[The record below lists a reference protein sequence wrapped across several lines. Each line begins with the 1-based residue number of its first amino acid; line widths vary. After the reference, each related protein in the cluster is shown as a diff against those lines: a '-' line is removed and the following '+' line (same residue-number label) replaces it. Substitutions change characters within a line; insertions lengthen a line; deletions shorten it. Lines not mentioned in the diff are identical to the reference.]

1 MPKDVY
7 QLSLRWFLKLT
18 GTHWY
23 LTTFNTYEF
32 KTYSSQNQA
41 VWLRTKVCQGK
52 DPRRFAVVIA
62 AKGALINY
70 EVKGF
75 NTFHF
80 IKMN

>member
-1 MPKDVY
+1 MPKDGY

-32 KTYSSQNQA
+32 KT

-52 DPRRFAVVIA
+52 DSRRFAVVIA

-75 NTFHF
+75 NRFHF
-80 IKMN
+80 IKTN

>member
-1 MPKDVY
+1 M
-7 QLSLRWFLKLT
+7 
-18 GTHWY
+18 
-23 LTTFNTYEF
+23 
-32 KTYSSQNQA
+32 
-41 VWLRTKVCQGK
+41 CQGK

-80 IKMN
+80 IKANRKVLICNTTFANVILK